1 MNCACISVLRKDK
14 LDESYR
20 EILKLYQ
27 LLVKEDATWF
37 SISLEWHMKPTYTE
51 FERQQLTEVFGSFPQ
66 QEILIFGD
74 CDRIFVAAH
83 EIIKHFGGLLKVGL
97 ASNRRQMK
105 SYPGIKIEVHKK
117 KHKNPLKHEPDYY
130 LVDHIFFRKYFVKGI
145 EYNFKRFQLD
155 SFLPSAFF
163 I

>member
-1 MNCACISVLRKDK
+1 MSCACIGIYRKTR

-20 EILKLYQ
+20 EILKMYQ
-27 LLVKEDATWF
+27 LLLKEDATWF
-37 SISLEWHMKPTYTE
+37 SIELEWHMKHTYTE
-51 FERQQLTEVFGSFPQ
+51 FERQQLTEVFRSFPQ

-74 CDRIFVAAH
+74 CDRIFVAAY
-83 EIIKHFGGLLKVGL
+83 EIIKHFGGLLKVSL

-117 KHKNPLKHEPDYY
+117 KHKNPLKHETDYY
-130 LVDHIFFRKYFVKGI
+130 LVDHIFIRNYFAKGKEHNFR
-145 EYNFKRFQLD
+145 RFQLEP
-155 SFLPSAFF
+155 FLPGAYY